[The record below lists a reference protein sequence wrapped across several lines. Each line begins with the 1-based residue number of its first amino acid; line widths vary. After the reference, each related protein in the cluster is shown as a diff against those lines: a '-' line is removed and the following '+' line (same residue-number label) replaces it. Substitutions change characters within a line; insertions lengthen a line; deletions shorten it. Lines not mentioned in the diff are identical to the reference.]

1 MSSDLATALSSQKDL
16 YMNLLMAQLQNQ
28 DPMEPMSNSEMVSQM
43 AQLATLDSMGSLN
56 TSFGEVLELHR
67 LASGTGMIGREVSY
81 SNDGEILEEVSRSIA
96 NDGEIEQ
103 DTVESV
109 SVNEGAI
116 TLQLAGGGEIALNN
130 IRSVSQAQEN

>member
-81 SNDGEILEEVSRSIA
+81 SNDR
-96 NDGEIEQ
+96 EIEQ

-116 TLQLAGGGEIALNN
+116 TLQLAGGGEIALSN

>member
-43 AQLATLDSMGSLN
+43 AQLATLDSIGNLN
-56 TSFGEVLELHR
+56 TSFSEVLELHR
-67 LASGTGMIGREVSY
+67 LASGTGMIGRTVTY
-81 SNDGEILEEVSRSIA
+81 ANGE
-96 NDGEIEQ
+96 DIEQ
-103 DTVESV
+103 DTVESI
-109 SVNEGAI
+109 SVNEGVI
-116 TLQLAGGGEIALNN
+116 TLQLSGGGEVALGD